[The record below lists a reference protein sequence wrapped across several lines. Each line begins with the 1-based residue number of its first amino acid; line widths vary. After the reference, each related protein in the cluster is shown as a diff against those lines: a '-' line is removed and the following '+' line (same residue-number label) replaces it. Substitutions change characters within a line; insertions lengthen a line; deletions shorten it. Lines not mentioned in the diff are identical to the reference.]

1 MARVTPQGY
10 TVAMKKTLSHHDR
23 LFKKFLGDITIVK
36 DFLEIHLPENIRKLC
51 DFSTLTMESGSFIE
65 PDLRSQYSDMLY
77 SAQTI
82 AGKGYIY
89 CLLEHQSHPENLMPF
104 RLMRY
109 AVAAMHQHLEQGN
122 KTLPVVIPLLFYQGK
137 TSPYPYSTDWFD
149 CFADP
154 ELAKSVYTQAFPLV
168 DITAIPDEEI
178 IKHRRVALM
187 ELVMK
192 HIRARDMLEFSQEIA
207 CLLNQYVIQPELFK
221 GLMYYIVELGN
232 TSDAKQ
238 FLHQIA
244 GKVKADDYREVVM
257 TIAEQ
262 LRREGEKKGILKG
275 IQKGKLEGIQEGE
288 KQASLKIAR
297 QMLESGIDKQSI
309 MKFTG
314 LTKIELSRL
323 FKD

>member
-1 MARVTPQGY
+1 
-10 TVAMKKTLSHHDR
+10 MKKTLSHHDS
-23 LFKKFLGDITIVK
+23 LFKKFLGDITIAK

-51 DFSTLTMESGSFIE
+51 DFSTLAMESGSFIE
-65 PDLRSQYSDMLY
+65 PDLRSQCSDMLY
-77 SAQTI
+77 SVQTT

-89 CLLEHQSHPENLMPF
+89 TLIEHQSRPEKLMTF
-104 RLMRY
+104 RLLRY
-109 AVAAMHQHLEQGN
+109 SVAAMHQHLEQGN
-122 KTLPVVIPLLFYQGK
+122 DTLPVVIPLLFYQGK

-168 DITAIPDEEI
+168 DVTAIPDEEI

-192 HIRARDMLEFSQEIA
+192 HIRARDMLEFSHEIA
-207 CLLNQYVIQPELFK
+207 GLLNQYVIQPELFK
-221 GLMYYIVELGN
+221 GLMYYIVERGN

-244 GKVKADDYREVVM
+244 EKADDYREVVM

-262 LRREGEKKGILKG
+262 LRREGEQKGILKG
-275 IQKGKLEGIQEGE
+275 IQKGKLEGIQEGIQKGKLEGE

-297 QMLESGIDKQSI
+297 QLLEKGVERDIVKLS
-309 MKFTG
+309 TG
-314 LTKIELSRL
+314 LTDAELRKL
-323 FKD
+323 FND

>member
-1 MARVTPQGY
+1 
-10 TVAMKKTLSHHDR
+10 MKKILSHHDH
-23 LFKKFLGDITIVK
+23 LFKKFLGDITIAR

-51 DFSTLTMESGSFIE
+51 DFKTLAMESGSFIE
-65 PDLRSQYSDMLY
+65 PTLRSHCSDMLY
-77 SAQTI
+77 SVQTTT
-82 AGKGYIY
+82 GKGYIY
-89 CLLEHQSHPENLMPF
+89 TLIEHQSRPEKLMAF
-104 RLMRY
+104 RLLRY
-109 AVAAMHQHLEQGN
+109 SVAAMHQHLEQGN
-122 KTLPVVIPLLFYQGK
+122 DTLPVVIPLLFYQGK
-137 TSPYPYSTDWFD
+137 TSPYPYSTEWMN

-178 IKHRRVALM
+178 VKHKRVALM

-207 CLLNQYVIQPELFK
+207 SLLNQYVIQPELFK
-221 GLMYYIVELGN
+221 GLMYYIVERGN
-232 TSDAKQ
+232 TSDATQ

-244 GKVKADDYREVVM
+244 EKADDYREVVM

-262 LRREGEKKGILKG
+262 LRREGEHKGIQKGMQEG
-275 IQKGKLEGIQEGE
+275 IQKGKLEGLQEGE

-297 QMLESGIDKQSI
+297 QLLEKGVERDIVKLS
-309 MKFTG
+309 TG
-314 LTKIELSRL
+314 LTDAELRNL